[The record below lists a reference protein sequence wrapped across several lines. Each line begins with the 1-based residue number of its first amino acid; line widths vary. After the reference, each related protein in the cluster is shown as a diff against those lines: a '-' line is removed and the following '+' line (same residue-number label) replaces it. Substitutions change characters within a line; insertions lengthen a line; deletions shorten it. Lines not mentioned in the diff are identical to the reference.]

1 MRRMALVAALAMAP
15 GAAFAG
21 DVDLDIQP
29 GATQADFHDVAKDLA
44 GALAYKSVSP
54 AEATGIAGFSIG
66 VVGTWVD
73 TSHKDAWEN
82 LTGEDVDGVPMVGIN
97 LQKGLPFGI
106 DVGASYTAVPSSDAN
121 LFGAEVRWALL
132 EGSTVTP
139 AIAFRGTYSTLSGVD
154 DIEYDSYGTDVSIS
168 KGFGPLTPYAGVG
181 YQWSKFEADDQ
192 FGLDDEKPDG
202 SRFFVGLRLT
212 ALLGFTPEYE
222 HVNGNDVFN
231 LRIGFAF

>member
-1 MRRMALVAALAMAP
+1 MRRMALVAALAIAP
-15 GAAFAG
+15 GTVFAG

-29 GATQADFHDVAKDLA
+29 GASQADFRDVAKDLA

-54 AEATGIAGFSIG
+54 AEATGLTGFSIG

-73 TSHKDAWEN
+73 TSHQDAWRN
-82 LTGEDVDGVPMVGIN
+82 LTGEKVDGVPMVGIN
-97 LQKGLPFGI
+97 LQKGLPLGI
-106 DVGASYTAVPSSDAN
+106 DVGASFSTVPSSDAN

-132 EGSTVTP
+132 EGGVATP
-139 AIAFRGTYSTLSGVD
+139 AIAVRGTYSKLSGVD
-154 DIEYDSYGTDVSIS
+154 DVDYQSYGTDVSIS

-181 YQWSKFEADDQ
+181 YLWSKIEADDQ

-202 SRFFVGLRLT
+202 SRVFVGLRLT